1 MKKIFLAATALLG
14 TFGAMAQQTPQKSN
28 YSQYD
33 LFNPLFNYTLSTPT
47 RSGSGTPGANY
58 WQNSAD
64 YKINV
69 SLDDVKNTVDG
80 DVEITYKNASPDKL
94 NFLWLQLD
102 QNQFN
107 TKSRGGLTTPI
118 SGGRFGN
125 MGFEG
130 GYQVKSVMIDGRP
143 ADFYVTD
150 TRLQIKLASPLVE
163 RTGVAKI
170 KVVFSFNIPKY
181 GSDRMG
187 TQEAKNGTIYELAQ
201 WYPRMYVCV

>member
-1 MKKIFLAATALLG
+1 MS
-14 TFGAMAQQTPQKSN
+14 TFGTMAQQAPQKSN

-47 RSGSGTPGANY
+47 RSGTGSPGSTY

-69 SLDDVKNTVDG
+69 SLDDVKNIVDG

-118 SGGRFGN
+118 NGGRYGN
-125 MGFEG
+125 VGFEG
-130 GYQVKSVMIDGRP
+130 GYQVKSVTIDGKP

-150 TRLQIKLASPLVE
+150 TRMQIKLATPLLE
-163 RTGVAKI
+163 RTGLAKI
-170 KVVFSFNIPKY
+170 KVTFSFNVPKY

-187 TQEAKNGTIYELAQ
+187 IQEAKNGTILKLLNGTH
-201 WYPRMYVCV
+201 VCASMTMLKVGMCFHT